1 MLVRFY
7 SFLSILLGVDEQ
19 EWPLRN
25 SFSLPNII
33 LTESKSNAIPVN
45 MIDMSII
52 FLLFL
57 ITKAL
62 F

>member
-1 MLVRFY
+1 
-7 SFLSILLGVDEQ
+7 LLGVDEQ